1 MKTKILVFLLLF
13 IASIIQSYWSMNQ
26 FLNYN
31 NSHCIICL
39 FIIDFLIVFII
50 FCMLLTVAFL
60 ALNKVKNKPIG
71 IILKSVLVGFLWF
84 YLNLSIFRDKESRW
98 STYLLEEELMY
109 TLRFSLLPILILAF
123 AVLFIENKL
132 TKL

>member
-1 MKTKILVFLLLF
+1 
-13 IASIIQSYWSMNQ
+13 
-26 FLNYN
+26 
-31 NSHCIICL
+31 
-39 FIIDFLIVFII
+39 
-50 FCMLLTVAFL
+50 MLLTIAFS

-98 STYLLEEELMY
+98 STYLFGEELMY
-109 TLRFSLLPILILAF
+109 TLRFSLLPISILVF
-123 AVLFIENKL
+123 VVLFIENKL